1 MAPITSSTRPQTP
14 PCTPPR
20 RREHSTGRKYRFFCA
35 HEERAGVAPFASI
48 CADVEITTPCGRA
61 WLRKREA
68 IGSPAYRRTR
78 KLAKRLGRKQKVSPK
93 TIRSLV
99 DPEKNPVQDQLY
111 DAQIEYHKLLI
122 RPRQL
127 QRRLKQDTNR
137 GQRYKCAFVKKVLSK
152 KNMEERANYGK
163 EHEDKS
169 IEDFW
174 ENIFFTDEAHIDP
187 TSQAVGNILRE
198 KGKRYNSENIQQR
211 GEKKGVKFHVAAW
224 ITWHAKAEKLEFYND
239 EEEYTQRPPRLPK
252 PRRWPTTESE
262 EEYQSRIIEWEA
274 LLPHEQEVKPKGNA
288 MTQKYYCE
296 RLLLVYIK
304 AVQTAR
310 LYDSRPWILQED
322 GDPSHGKRKYGLAQQ
337 LKDENWINNLYHLA
351 QSPDLNP
358 MEGIWNILK
367 QRLRRRVFHSKEEVK
382 EALQEEWGK
391 ITMAEVRKRISS
403 MPERCKEL
411 VRTGGKP
418 IKKALW

>member
-1 MAPITSSTRPQTP
+1 
-14 PCTPPR
+14 
-20 RREHSTGRKYRFFCA
+20 
-35 HEERAGVAPFASI
+35 
-48 CADVEITTPCGRA
+48 
-61 WLRKREA
+61 
-68 IGSPAYRRTR
+68 
-78 KLAKRLGRKQKVSPK
+78 VSPK

-99 DPEKNPVQDQLY
+99 DPEKNPVRDQLY
-111 DAQIEYHKLLI
+111 DAQIEYHKLPI

-127 QRRLKQDTNR
+127 QRRLKQDTNG

-198 KGKRYNSENIQQR
+198 KGKRYNSKNIQQR

-262 EEYQSRIIEWEA
+262 EEYQSRIIE
-274 LLPHEQEVKPKGNA
+274 
-288 MTQKYYCE
+288 
-296 RLLLVYIK
+296 
-304 AVQTAR
+304 
-310 LYDSRPWILQED
+310 
-322 GDPSHGKRKYGLAQQ
+322 
-337 LKDENWINNLYHLA
+337 
-351 QSPDLNP
+351 
-358 MEGIWNILK
+358 
-367 QRLRRRVFHSKEEVK
+367 
-382 EALQEEWGK
+382 
-391 ITMAEVRKRISS
+391 
-403 MPERCKEL
+403 
-411 VRTGGKP
+411 
-418 IKKALW
+418 